1 MQKIA
6 YLVVLACTAFVVTS
20 CEKPKLESCPGNCTT
35 LTGRLLTS
43 GQRGLAGAPI
53 SVYWRNGRGLSSNQ
67 LRYKAQATT
76 DNNGNYSLSLYVQDD
91 EMLAGYYDLSTKV
104 DNARYYVIGETI
116 GALTTAPKRDSSYQ
130 LPPFLIPRKAVVSLT
145 VPNASQI
152 QDYFSVEFVSAL
164 GNSLVVTKNSL
175 GGGAVVGIQKQ
186 NAPFT
191 NDIEVAADQKLYIR
205 TTRKLGA
212 TYTRT
217 VDSLIIPAGTTHPL
231 TITY

>member
-6 YLVVLACTAFVVTS
+6 YLVIVACTAFVVTS

-35 LTGRLLTS
+35 ITGRLLTS
-43 GQRGLAGAPI
+43 GQQGLSGAPI
-53 SVYWRNGRGLSSNQ
+53 SVYWRNGRGFSSSQ

-76 DNNGNYSLSLYVQDD
+76 DNNGKYSLSLYVQDD
-91 EMLAGYYDLSTKV
+91 EMLAGYYELSTKV
-104 DNARYYVIGETI
+104 DNARYYAIDETI
-116 GALTTAPKRDSSYQ
+116 GALTKTPKRDSSYQ
-130 LPPFLIPRKAVVSLT
+130 LPPFLIPRKAIVSLT

-164 GNSLVVTKNSL
+164 GNNLVVTKNSL
-175 GGGAVVGIQKQ
+175 GGGAVVSVPKQ
-186 NAPFT
+186 NTPFT
-191 NDIEVAADQKLYIR
+191 TAVEVAADQKLYIR
-205 TTRKLGA
+205 TTRKLVT

-217 VDSLIIPAGTTHPL
+217 VDSLVVPAGTTHPL